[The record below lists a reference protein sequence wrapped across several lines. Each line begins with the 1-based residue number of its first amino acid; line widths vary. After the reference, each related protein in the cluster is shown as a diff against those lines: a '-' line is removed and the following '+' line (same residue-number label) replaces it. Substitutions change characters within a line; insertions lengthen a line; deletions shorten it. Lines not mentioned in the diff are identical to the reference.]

1 MKCKNNL
8 ENSSI
13 TKVGDHI
20 SSSFSMSVMSSF
32 KSIENKIDIYRCKD
46 CLNNFCESLREHA
59 VEIINFEK
67 KKVDVIN
74 KQTAEII

>member
-46 CLNNFCESLREHA
+46 YLNNFCESLREHA